1 MARFTHLAHP
11 FSEKNGLRLLDDL
24 YLDKV
29 LSLQSLDSD
38 ITPVSKEKTNAVPR
52 LKNKSINEYIDLENE
67 EYDY

>member
-11 FSEKNGLRLLDDL
+11 FSEKNGLRLIDDL

-38 ITPVSKEKTNAVPR
+38 ISPVSKEKANAVPR
-52 LKNKSINEYIDLENE
+52 LRNKSLDDFDSLSNEDF
-67 EYDY
+67 DY